1 MSALA
6 KTYKKSLVLLK
17 WERTSYACFI
27 KYVSPYEAGF
37 LCHFYGEEFIVDNHP
52 LKGSLNQLLKLFVSD
67 LVAVN

>member
-1 MSALA
+1 MP
-6 KTYKKSLVLLK
+6 LK

-37 LCHFYGEEFIVDNHP
+37 LCHFYGEEFIVDNSL
-52 LKGSLNQLLKLFVSD
+52 LKGSLNQQLKLFVSD